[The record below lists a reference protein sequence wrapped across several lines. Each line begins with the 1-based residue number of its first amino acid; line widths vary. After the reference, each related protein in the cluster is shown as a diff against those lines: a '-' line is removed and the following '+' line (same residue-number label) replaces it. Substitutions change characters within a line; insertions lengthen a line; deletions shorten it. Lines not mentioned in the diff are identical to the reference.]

1 MFEGPPQPLDEDV
14 VLASAAAVHADA
26 DAVVFENLGEAGA
39 GKLRPLIGVEDLWL
53 AVAAEGLLE
62 RLHTEIRLQA
72 VGQPP
77 GEHLAAVPVHDRHQ
91 IHKPAGHSHIGDVGG
106 PHLVRVIDAQLPE
119 QVGINPMLR
128 MRPTRVWLGVDRLD
142 AHYPHQ
148 PLDPLAVDPAA
159 LMPPEMTHHRAAAV
173 EGSLQVLL
181 IDQPHQL
188 QILGIDRLRAIVERR
203 AAQCQ
208 QLTLP

>member
-72 VGQPP
+72 IGKPP

-91 IHKPAGHSHIGDVGG
+91 VHIPPGHTHVSDVGR
-106 PHLVRVIDAQLPE
+106 PHLIGVIDAQVP
-119 QVGINPMLR
+119 QQIGVNPVLR
-128 MRPTRVWLGVDRLD
+128 VRPAGVRLGVDRLD
-142 AHYPHQ
+142 AH
-148 PLDPLAVDPAA
+148 
-159 LMPPEMTHHRAAAV
+159 
-173 EGSLQVLL
+173 
-181 IDQPHQL
+181 
-188 QILGIDRLRAIVERR
+188 
-203 AAQCQ
+203 
-208 QLTLP
+208 